1 MVDYKDVL
9 LALVPMAPRTQRLC
23 SFLCELTLL
32 YTSLAAHSPAHLASA
47 ALLLARLMHGHSKG
61 LHGTHGEGPL
71 LWGGGGHPRFTTCCC
86 AASPTY

>member
-9 LALVPMAPRTQRLC
+9 LALVPVAPRTQRLC

-61 LHGTHGEGPL
+61 LHGDTR
-71 LWGGGGHPRFTTCCC
+71 GGTLAVGRRWAP
-86 AASPTY
+86 